1 MRLRAENGII
11 MSGVTTKPGWELQ
24 MRMGHTSTP
33 SPRLSFMSVWYR
45 APREGV
51 DDRDVGVHVLYQYPP
66 DVVSI
71 RNVELADVHGAMIQ
85 PDGLVGL
92 YIWRSRV
99 RHGVTKKGI
108 LSIV

>member
-1 MRLRAENGII
+1 VKLRAENRII
-11 MSGVTTKPGWELQ
+11 VIKVTTKPGWELR
-24 MRMGHTSTP
+24 MSMGHASTP
-33 SPRLSFMSVWYR
+33 SPPLSFVSAWCR
-45 APREGV
+45 APGEGV
-51 DDRDVGVHVLYQYPP
+51 DDRDVSVHVLYQYPP

-71 RNVELADVHGAMIQ
+71 RNVELADVHGAIIQ

-92 YIWRSRV
+92 YIWRLRV